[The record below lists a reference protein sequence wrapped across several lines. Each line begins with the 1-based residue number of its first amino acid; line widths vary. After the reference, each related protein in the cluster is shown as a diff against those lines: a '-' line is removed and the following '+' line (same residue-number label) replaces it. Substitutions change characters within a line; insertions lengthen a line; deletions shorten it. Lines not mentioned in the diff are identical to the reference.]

1 MRRGVLTVNPDTYV
15 SEAAAIMAD
24 NKVGALPVVDNDNKL
39 LGIISATDIL
49 RVFSKIEK
57 SSEKREQR
65 ITSGVSHK

>member
-1 MRRGVLTVNPDTYV
+1 
-15 SEAAAIMAD
+15 MAD